1 MDYIE
6 PNSLVKFRGMV
17 QDMLDPEFYLGKYY
31 TINRKT
37 NEKVTSLLFFFLRY
51 LYYWS
56 LCKCALMLSTPGNLF
71 FALTIDLLCSNLKFD
86 YSSVNS
92 QGLKIRTEN

>member
-1 MDYIE
+1 MDYIQ

-37 NEKVTSLLFFFLRY
+37 NEKVTSLLFFFY
-51 LYYWS
+51 VIYIIDH
-56 LCKCALMLSTPGNLF
+56 
-71 FALTIDLLCSNLKFD
+71 FANVL
-86 YSSVNS
+86 
-92 QGLKIRTEN
+92 